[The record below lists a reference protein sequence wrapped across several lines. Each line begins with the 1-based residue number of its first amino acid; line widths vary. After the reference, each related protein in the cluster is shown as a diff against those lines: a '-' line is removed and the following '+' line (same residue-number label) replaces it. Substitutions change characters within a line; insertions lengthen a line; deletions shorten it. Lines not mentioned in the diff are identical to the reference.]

1 MHIGGGGYAEVV
13 VRLLSHRSTLS
24 GEWHMHKL
32 LAKVHLTHGPT
43 CLIPLPM
50 IYIARSKVSFTNEYK
65 FFCFLFFV
73 FFGFSQY
80 YSGSIHGAWTIRP
93 SSPSLSTVRF
103 YSGDSLC
110 IMSDGRL
117 LVHGAGSR
125 NMGRPYTEHLP
136 HQTPGAC
143 PRSLRLNCR
152 LGRVIM
158 TKSPDAYGHML

>member
-1 MHIGGGGYAEVV
+1 VV

-24 GEWHMHKL
+24 GEWHMHSSWRRSISL
-32 LAKVHLTHGPT
+32 MRPT

-65 FFCFLFFV
+65 FFLFFV
-73 FFGFSQY
+73 FCFFGFSQY
-80 YSGSIHGAWTIRP
+80 YSGSIHAAWTIRP

-152 LGRVIM
+152 LAV
-158 TKSPDAYGHML
+158 SS